1 MAGAVRGGQ
10 ARHNDALRLLTKVRP
25 VLLSGLPG
33 EPGTVG
39 REGVFRNI

>member
-1 MAGAVRGGQ
+1 MAGVIWGGQ

-25 VLLSGLPG
+25 VPLSGLPG
-33 EPGTVG
+33 EPGTAG